1 MSGQVLWIE
10 APRGASSQTGSQLLF
25 SESHPPH
32 PRGQLVG
39 CSGSPEGRERS
50 HTAHSHRC
58 QPDEHV
64 EGAPPPGES
73 AGLHPRR
80 DLLVA
85 GCQTG
90 DNLGPREEA
99 PLSACQGQA
108 CVPHE
113 PQ

>member
-1 MSGQVLWIE
+1 MVSWWDVVGLLKAEREATQPQV
-10 APRGASSQTGSQLLF
+10 
-25 SESHPPH
+25 
-32 PRGQLVG
+32 
-39 CSGSPEGRERS
+39 
-50 HTAHSHRC
+50 
-58 QPDEHV
+58 PDEHV
-64 EGAPPPGES
+64 EGAPRGES